1 MLGMLPFY
9 AKYFPIKCRQ
19 PPVSS
24 SIIQLLIIMA
34 SQWTETIRFSFA
46 FTPCYNHFL
55 FCFITVDYFHKE
67 CYDVCMRRL
76 EVLMDS
82 NLDICAYNFTIFL
95 IKRVFDPQNEFLEKD
110 WLHGKR
116 DNAYNILDLHL
127 AILYKRKED
136 SSKLQYLV
144 SILNFHILINGIF
157 YGKFLPIYNF
167 S

>member
-1 MLGMLPFY
+1 
-9 AKYFPIKCRQ
+9 
-19 PPVSS
+19 
-24 SIIQLLIIMA
+24 
-34 SQWTETIRFSFA
+34 
-46 FTPCYNHFL
+46 
-55 FCFITVDYFHKE
+55 
-67 CYDVCMRRL
+67 MRRL

-82 NLDICAYNFTIFL
+82 NLDICAYNFTTFL

-144 SILNFHILINGIF
+144 SILNFHILIKTESFMENSPRFI
-157 YGKFLPIYNF
+157 ISVENVAN
-167 S
+167 

>member
-1 MLGMLPFY
+1 M
-9 AKYFPIKCRQ
+9 
-19 PPVSS
+19 
-24 SIIQLLIIMA
+24 
-34 SQWTETIRFSFA
+34 
-46 FTPCYNHFL
+46 
-55 FCFITVDYFHKE
+55 DYFHKE

-127 AILYKRKED
+127 AILYRRKED

-144 SILNFHILINGIF
+144 SIFLISRKKRKEITLHGGPFNFKKSRPEKLVKSNKSISRIISKILIKKI
-157 YGKFLPIYNF
+157 P
-167 S
+167 

>member
-1 MLGMLPFY
+1 
-9 AKYFPIKCRQ
+9 
-19 PPVSS
+19 
-24 SIIQLLIIMA
+24 
-34 SQWTETIRFSFA
+34 
-46 FTPCYNHFL
+46 
-55 FCFITVDYFHKE
+55 
-67 CYDVCMRRL
+67 MRRL

-127 AILYKRKED
+127 AILYRRKED

-144 SILNFHILINGIF
+144 SIFLFHEIFENELISQKKRKEITGQRI
-157 YGKFLPIYNF
+157 